1 MNKVYIFVPLLALA
15 GFSVYY
21 MGFSKEYAAAELAKE
36 QAVKEAR
43 IAALKQE
50 AADRERAIKEALALN
65 AERKAE
71 REAKEAEEL
80 AKKEARLAA
89 EEARD
94 EANSAKNKFSSQVK
108 GLKEDIAAV
117 KKEIAEIEADKERL
131 TGEITFLNTYVTA
144 AQANKTSLQAVI
156 QKINEADAA
165 QAAAAAAA
173 AAAKR

>member
-21 MGFSKEYAAAELAKE
+21 MGFSEKYEAAEAAKIEAAKE
-36 QAVKEAR
+36 ER
-43 IAALKQE
+43 KQE
-50 AADRERAIKEALALN
+50 LLQEAEDRKRAIEEALALN
-65 AERKAE
+65 AQRKAE
-71 REAKEAEEL
+71 REAKDAEEL

-89 EEARD
+89 EEARN
-94 EANSAKNKFSSQVK
+94 EAQAARTKFSSQVK
-108 GLKEDIAAV
+108 NLKEDIDAV

-131 TGEITFLNTYVTA
+131 AGEITFLNTYVTA
-144 AQANKTSLQAVI
+144 AQANKSSLQAVI